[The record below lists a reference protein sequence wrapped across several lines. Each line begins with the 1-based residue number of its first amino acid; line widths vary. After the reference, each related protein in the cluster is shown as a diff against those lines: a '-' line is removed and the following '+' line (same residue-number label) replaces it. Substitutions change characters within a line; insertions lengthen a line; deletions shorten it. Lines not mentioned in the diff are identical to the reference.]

1 MRGQRELR
9 LDIAVALVAKFRLR
23 FAQLAVV
30 EPAGLLGQFGDVE
43 EVALR
48 GADGFGFGVP
58 AGFDQMHGVAAIAG
72 DSVLDVA
79 GMAEIFLIAAALVAD
94 QAALGVLFGI
104 GVERENQFVGG
115 RGFGVVALR
124 GFLAFGMRFAGAV
137 AHFAT
142 GDPVRFGRLER
153 SVMREVKLLGFGF
166 VTRLAAFCSHIA
178 AAGRRSE
185 CRCDRRGHG
194 CFRTGLAKGGGDEK
208 HNQHGNEGDWPLHC
222 AFLLALRTPRK
233 NPTVSC

>member
-1 MRGQRELR
+1 VQ
-9 LDIAVALVAKFRLR
+9 
-23 FAQLAVV
+23 
-30 EPAGLLGQFGDVE
+30 PARLLGQLGHVE

-104 GVERENQFVGG
+104 GVERENQLASG

-124 GFLAFGMRFAGAV
+124 GFLAFGVRFARAV

-153 SVMREVKLLGFGF
+153 SVMREVKLLRFGL
-166 VTRLAAFCSHIA
+166 VTRLAAF
-178 AAGRRSE
+178 RSNVSCPSGDE
-185 CRCDRRGHG
+185 C
-194 CFRTGLAKGGGDEK
+194 GGDGGRHWRFWPGLSEGGDGEK
-208 HNQHGNEGDWPLHC
+208 HHQHGNEGDWPLHLC
-222 AFLLALRTPRK
+222 TPVEHVGHRGLTRCILLKPRREK
-233 NPTVSC
+233 IIDKGLCGICPNYG